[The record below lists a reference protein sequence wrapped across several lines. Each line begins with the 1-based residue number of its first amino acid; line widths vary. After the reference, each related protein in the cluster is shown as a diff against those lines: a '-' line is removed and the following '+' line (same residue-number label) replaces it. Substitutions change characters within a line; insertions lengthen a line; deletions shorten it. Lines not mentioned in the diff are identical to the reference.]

1 MLSNKYLGKMRK
13 VRTVDEKTLDLQIE
27 IVQVSIYYDLIRRLL
42 IKYRCISMIKVAA
55 ISYIIKKREFFL
67 GSIYSAKNTNDL
79 VLKFLSQAN
88 GLFDEFCD
96 QLKYIFEAVDIL
108 VADGDCKV
116 HEGELT
122 CNPSLHLSVK
132 GFDAFTESVIRES
145 INYTDRQFL
154 KEVISVV

>member
-1 MLSNKYLGKMRK
+1 M
-13 VRTVDEKTLDLQIE
+13 DEKKLDIQIE
-27 IVQVSIYYDLIRRLL
+27 VVQVSIYYDLIRRLL
-42 IKYRCISMIKVAA
+42 IKYRSINMIKVAT
-55 ISYIIKKREFFL
+55 ISFIIKKREYFH
-67 GSIYSAKNTNDL
+67 GSLYSARNTNDL

-88 GLFDEFCD
+88 GLYDEFCD

-108 VADGDCKV
+108 VADGDCEV

-132 GFDAFTESVIRES
+132 GFNSFTESVIRES
-145 INYTDRQFL
+145 ISYTDRQFL

>member
-1 MLSNKYLGKMRK
+1 MDDKA
-13 VRTVDEKTLDLQIE
+13 LDLQIE
-27 IVQVSIYYDLIRRLL
+27 VVQVSIYYDLIRRLL
-42 IKYRCISMIKVAA
+42 IKYRSISIVKAAA
-55 ISYIIKKREFFL
+55 ISFIIKKTEYF
-67 GSIYSAKNTNDL
+67 GKSIYSAKNTNDL

-88 GLFDEFCD
+88 GLFDELCD
-96 QLKYIFEAVDIL
+96 QLKYVFEAVDIL
-108 VADGDCKV
+108 VTDGDCVV

-132 GFDAFTESVIRES
+132 GFDAFTESAIRES

>member
-1 MLSNKYLGKMRK
+1 M
-13 VRTVDEKTLDLQIE
+13 VDEISLDLQIE
-27 IVQVSIYYDLIRRLL
+27 VVQVSIYYDLIRRLL
-42 IKYRCISMIKVAA
+42 IKYRSISMIKVAT

-67 GSIYSAKNTNDL
+67 GSLYSAKNTNDL

-88 GLFDEFCD
+88 GLFDEFCN
-96 QLKYIFEAVDIL
+96 QLQYIFEAVDLL
-108 VADGDCKV
+108 VADGDCEV

-132 GFDAFTESVIRES
+132 GFDTFTESVIRES
-145 INYTDRQFL
+145 ISYTDRQFL